1 MEQEKYRETSSA
13 WDMPPFYRPE
23 YLDLCYGQ
31 DEWIGITGMNGGQV
45 RAIWPVGLMNK
56 WGFSRALQH
65 YFTPRSGIWT
75 PGQGKLSMAL
85 VEDMIGELPSL
96 NHFHQSF
103 PVNFTGKNAMSLAG
117 FHTEKRI
124 TYRLDL
130 TIGEQALWENIR
142 ADYRNNKIG
151 KAEGLFTLKKGVA
164 TADFHRVHRL
174 TYERQS
180 MPIYYSM
187 EFLDDWY
194 RLIREK
200 AWGETY
206 AAVDQN
212 GNICSVAALLYGEST
227 AWLLMAGDDPQFRK
241 SGSGIW
247 LLWQLIRQSAEEGH
261 RTFDFL
267 GSMVPGIARVR
278 KQFGG
283 IETPYW
289 SFSKTRGVIY
299 PAAKMVFSLFNRG

>member
-1 MEQEKYRETSSA
+1 
-13 WDMPPFYRPE
+13 MPPFYRPE

-31 DEWIGITGMNGGQV
+31 DEWIGITGMEGDQV
-45 RAIWPVGLMNK
+45 RAIWPVGMMNK

-85 VEDMIGELPSL
+85 VDDMIGQLPSL
-96 NHFHQSF
+96 HHFHQSF
-103 PVNFTGKNAMSLAG
+103 PVKFTGKNAMSLAG

-124 TYRLDL
+124 TYRLNL
-130 TIGEQALWENIR
+130 TIGEQALWDNIR

-151 KAEGLFTLKKGVA
+151 KAEGLFTLKKGIPL
-164 TADFHRVHRL
+164 ADFYRVHRL

-180 MPIYYSM
+180 MPIYYST
-187 EFLDDWY
+187 EFLDNWY

-206 AAVDQN
+206 AAEDQD
-212 GNICSVAALLYGEST
+212 GNICSVAALVYGEST
-227 AWLLMAGDDPQFRK
+227 AWLIMAGDDPQFRK

-247 LLWQLIRQSAEEGH
+247 LLWQLIRQSAQEGH
-261 RTFDFL
+261 QTFDFL

-283 IETPYW
+283 IESPYW
-289 SFSKTRGVIY
+289 SFSRTRGVIY